1 MKRLCLI
8 LSGIE
13 SKVFTYEWTGY
24 VTISF
29 LKCLEIIFSWRFRKL
44 YLWINSNDSDAL
56 RDPFVKI
63 PPPWLQGLLRFYIAQ
78 FRVSYFCNQQ
88 PISLKS
94 AILEPCMSFKISNL
108 LFLLLVPNF
117 MVLKNY
123 IYLVLFF
130 SSLVKNQSLK
140 IFVSKLLVLCF

>member
-1 MKRLCLI
+1 MKSVCLI
-8 LSGIE
+8 LLGIE
-13 SKVFTYEWTGY
+13 SKVFTSEWTGY

-44 YLWINSNDSDAL
+44 YPWINSNDSGAL

-63 PPPWLQGLLRFYIAQ
+63 PSPWLQWLVRFYIAQ

-88 PISLKS
+88 PISLKF
-94 AILEPCMSFKISNL
+94 AIWEPCMSFKISNL

-117 MVLKNY
+117 IVLKNY
-123 IYLVLFF
+123 IYLILFF
-130 SSLVKNQSLK
+130 SSLAKNQLLK
-140 IFVSKLLVLCF
+140 IFVSKLSVLCF